1 MNMEKASNFKVILAL
16 IFLSLIF
23 LMFGNGAINL
33 THPDEV
39 FYAQTAKEM
48 KQQETWLV
56 PYLFGHPQFE
66 KPIFTFWLLRIGFA
80 WFGVSNFT
88 ARFFPA
94 VFAILGIIAVYSLGL
109 SGYKDKRKAFLCAL
123 VLMSSGLYIGL
134 ARTVFTDMIFSVFIL
149 LSLASFF
156 WGYVNTKRKSG
167 GIILFFVFSALA
179 VLTKGPL
186 GFLLPVLII
195 ILFLAIKKELNFLL
209 CKPSLLGLAVFL
221 LLALPWYVLMINK
234 FGKSFIQEFF
244 YNDHIRRFFKAEHP
258 KADTWY
264 LYPLSMIGCM
274 FPWSIFVAGAFIY
287 LFKEIKRN
295 SANPVYLFLASWIFV
310 ILAVFQIAHSK
321 LVSYI
326 LPLFPA
332 LALAT
337 GDFIST
343 AIVSRRHRTLP
354 MVLAI
359 SWFVLLMFPI
369 GLIVSVTKY
378 SKYVPSKIP
387 VYGFIIFYS
396 VVLAAMLFFLIRRK
410 FMISIYFLSF
420 QLPLVLFFV
429 FSQHQSFDPYVS
441 NKNACEYLLSSHNV
455 EDIILCSKPFVRGV
469 RFYTDKE
476 VAVVNLGRL
485 AANFFSPHPLPYL
498 DTDENAL
505 DFLKKRPVT
514 YCILTKTSF
523 KDMQRLARDGGVKV
537 ELLKIIGDEY
547 IVKILPS

>member
-1 MNMEKASNFKVILAL
+1 MEKASNFKVILAL
-16 IFLSLIF
+16 VFLSSIF

-56 PYLFGHPQFE
+56 PYLFGQPQFE

-88 ARFFPA
+88 ARLFPS
-94 VFAILGIIAVYSLGL
+94 VFAILGAIAVYFLGL
-109 SGYKDKRKAFLCAL
+109 NGYKDKKKAFLCAL

-149 LSLASFF
+149 LSLTSFF
-156 WGYVNTKRKSG
+156 WGYTDTKRKAS

-186 GFLLPVLII
+186 GFLLPALII
-195 ILFLAIKKELNFLL
+195 ILFLAIKKELNFIF
-209 CKPSLLGLAVFL
+209 CRASLLGLAVFL
-221 LLALPWYVLMINK
+221 LLALPWYVFMINK
-234 FGKSFIQEFF
+234 FGKSFTQEFF
-244 YNDHIRRFFKAEHP
+244 YNDHIRRLFKAEHS

-264 LYPLSMIGCM
+264 FYPLSMFGSM
-274 FPWSIFVAGAFIY
+274 FPWSIFVAGGFIY

-295 SANPVYLFLASWIFV
+295 SANPIYLFLASWIFV

-332 LALAT
+332 LALVT

-343 AIVSRRHRTLP
+343 AIISRKHRMLSMILT
-354 MVLAI
+354 V
-359 SWFVLLMFPI
+359 SWFFLLLLPI
-369 GLIVSVTKY
+369 GLIISVTKY

-387 VYGFIIFYS
+387 VYGFIVFYS

-410 FMISIYFLSF
+410 FMVNVCLLSF
-420 QLPLVLFFV
+420 QLPLILFFV
-429 FSQHQSFDPYVS
+429 FSQQQNFDSYVS
-441 NKNACEYLLSSHNV
+441 NKNACEYLLNNHNV
-455 EDIILCSKPFVRGV
+455 ENSILCSKPFVRGV

-485 AANFFSPHPLPYL
+485 AANFFSPHPLTYL

-547 IVKILPS
+547 IVKILPN